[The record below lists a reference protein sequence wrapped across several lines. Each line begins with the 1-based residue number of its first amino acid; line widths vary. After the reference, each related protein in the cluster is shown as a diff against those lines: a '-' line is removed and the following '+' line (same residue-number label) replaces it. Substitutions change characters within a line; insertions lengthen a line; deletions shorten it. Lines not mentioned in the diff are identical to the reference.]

1 MARFS
6 RISGKASSPRP
17 PRPCAARGCTRAAFL
32 REARILDARRTV
44 IVAYFLVFL
53 GIGVFL
59 PYFPLWLRH
68 LGFDGWQI
76 GAVMGTQP
84 LLRWVGAIALA
95 WAADHWR
102 LRRRLLTITAA
113 VGTVFFVPL
122 LVLEDFTGVLLASS
136 AIALFYGPVIPMLD
150 ATVMDH
156 LERLGGDYGRL
167 RLWGS
172 LSFVIGALASA
183 PLVEAFSPAIVPDLL
198 LAASLGLAPALSRLP
213 SEQVGLAFRA
223 GPPWRL
229 LTPPLAA
236 FLAAAFLLQ
245 VSSGAWTGFFAVHT
259 AALGLPASVP
269 GLAWGLAV
277 IAEIGLFF
285 WGRRLGDRIAP
296 TTLIVVVL
304 GATVVRWALTAVVR
318 TAPLVIAVQLGHAI
332 TFSAFHLAAV
342 LLLLRLVPPER
353 STSGQALYGAVA
365 FGVGGSAG
373 LALAGVLVDR
383 VGTAGVFAVD
393 ALCASLALAPAL
405 RLRRLVGATRA

>member
-1 MARFS
+1 VARFS
-6 RISGKASSPRP
+6 RISGEASSPRP

-136 AIALFYGPVIPMLD
+136 AIAFFYGPVIPMLD
-150 ATVMDH
+150 A
-156 LERLGGDYGRL
+156 
-167 RLWGS
+167 
-172 LSFVIGALASA
+172 FVIGALASA
-183 PLVEAFSPAIVPDLL
+183 PLVEAFSPAIVPNLL

-269 GLAWGLAV
+269 GLTWGLAV

-393 ALCASLALAPAL
+393 AVCASLALAPAL